1 MTNAVANI
9 EKTNKAKGSSTS
21 DNKDVRSPI
30 SNNKATN
37 IQKLVEVS
45 STDSSSSSSESND
58 SESDSD
64 SDSDCESESDTDV
77 NFYVIYQ
84 ILLVHRY

>member
-1 MTNAVANI
+1 M
-9 EKTNKAKGSSTS
+9 
-21 DNKDVRSPI
+21 RSPI